1 MNRNL
6 RLRVGMVRTI
16 VKVEMSE
23 KGDVFPGKAG
33 LKNEEPL
40 ARDVVEFWDRMCTS
54 SSRNRNRWVKF
65 VIMWT

>member
-33 LKNEEPL
+33 LKHEETL
-40 ARDVVEFWDRMCTS
+40 ARELWNSGTECVPAALGIETGGS
-54 SSRNRNRWVKF
+54 SL
-65 VIMWT
+65 